1 LGTELV
7 GSRVGGRDWG
17 IRIRDA
23 EVGWEGVWSGGW
35 GAGRWEG
42 SGCAGVGLRAIQRV
56 IGLRLPAASFGL
68 GVSV

>member
-1 LGTELV
+1 MGNELA

-23 EVGWEGVWSGGW
+23 EVESEGVRSGGW
-35 GAGRWEG
+35 GAGCWED

-56 IGLRLPAASFGL
+56 IGLRLPAESFGL
-68 GVSV
+68 GFGV